1 MEGPVKSGTTT
12 DPKLNKLIPAWK
24 GLRSSVP
31 FFGPIRNERDY
42 TRMHALMEQLLDVV
56 GEDEDHLLADL
67 LDVIGVLVAQY
78 EDENTP
84 GLLVESKP
92 LEVLKFLM
100 EQHGLKQSDLR
111 SEIGTQG
118 VVSEILSG
126 NRQINARQAKA
137 LAKRF
142 GVSPAVFL

>member
-1 MEGPVKSGTTT
+1 VKSAATT
-12 DPKLNKLIPAWK
+12 DRALGKLIPAWK

-42 TRMHALMEQLLDVV
+42 QRMHALMDELLNVV
-56 GEDEDHLLADL
+56 GDDEDHPLADL
-67 LDVIGVLVAQY
+67 LDVIGMLVAQY

-84 GLLVESKP
+84 GLQVPSKP
-92 LEVLKFLM
+92 EEVLQFLM
-100 EQHGLKQSDLR
+100 QQHGLKQADLR
-111 SEIGTQG
+111 EIGTQG

>member
-1 MEGPVKSGTTT
+1 V
-12 DPKLNKLIPAWK
+12 
-24 GLRSSVP
+24 
-31 FFGPIRNERDY
+31 
-42 TRMHALMEQLLDVV
+42 
-56 GEDEDHLLADL
+56 
-67 LDVIGVLVAQY
+67 
-78 EDENTP
+78 
-84 GLLVESKP
+84 
-92 LEVLKFLM
+92 EVLKFLM

-111 SEIGTQG
+111 KEIGTQG

>member
-1 MEGPVKSGTTT
+1 MKSTETT
-12 DPKLNKLIPAWK
+12 DTKLNKLIPAWK
-24 GLRSSVP
+24 GLRTSVP

-42 TRMHALMEQLLDVV
+42 ARMHALMEQLLDVV
-56 GEDEDHLLADL
+56 GEDEEHPLADL

-84 GLLVESKP
+84 GLLEASKP
-92 LEVLKFLM
+92 IEVLKFLM
-100 EQHGLKQSDLR
+100 EQHGLNQADLR
-111 SEIGTQG
+111 KEVGTQG

-126 NRQINARQAKA
+126 DREINARQAKA

>member
-1 MEGPVKSGTTT
+1 MEERVKSAATT
-12 DPKLNKLIPAWK
+12 DRNLNKLIPAWK

-42 TRMHALMEQLLDVV
+42 ERMQALMNELLSVV
-56 GEDEDHLLADL
+56 GDDEDHPLADL
-67 LDVIGVLVAQY
+67 LDVVGMLVAQY

-84 GLLVESKP
+84 GLLGVSKP
-92 LEVLKFLM
+92 QEVLKFLM

-111 SEIGTQG
+111 EIGTQG

-142 GVSPAVFL
+142 GVSPVVFL

>member
-1 MEGPVKSGTTT
+1 M
-12 DPKLNKLIPAWK
+12 
-24 GLRSSVP
+24 
-31 FFGPIRNERDY
+31 
-42 TRMHALMEQLLDVV
+42 
-56 GEDEDHLLADL
+56 
-67 LDVIGVLVAQY
+67 
-78 EDENTP
+78 DENTP
-84 GLLVESKP
+84 GLGSAEP
-92 LEVLKFLM
+92 AEVLKFLM

-111 SEIGTQG
+111 KEIGTQG

>member
-1 MEGPVKSGTTT
+1 MKSAATT
-12 DPKLNKLIPAWK
+12 DRGLSKLIPAWK

-42 TRMHALMEQLLDVV
+42 QRMHALMDELLSVV
-56 GEDEDHLLADL
+56 GDDEDHPLADL
-67 LDVIGVLVAQY
+67 LDVIGMLVAQY
-78 EDENTP
+78 EDESTP
-84 GLLVESKP
+84 GLRASSKP
-92 LEVLKFLM
+92 EEVLQFLM
-100 EQHGLKQSDLR
+100 QQHGLKQVDLR
-111 SEIGTQG
+111 EIGTQG

-142 GVSPAVFL
+142 GVSAAVFL